1 MHASCV
7 LGTRASA
14 PCAVNRRRAKLRAL
28 CGCAVAKSTAKRALI
43 LREAIGRRRS
53 PGALGAPWRVLSRDF
68 GVCGLPSMPQTGIS
82 RNRGSLICLV
92 WTLPTRCETSIYV
105 LEMTDV
111 DLKSAIFFAARA
123 FRRCAGPFT
132 QHGNTSG
139 TLITSLDGHATFY
152 IHGKWNVSRE
162 WARTAAKCTSSEKNG
177 RC

>member
-1 MHASCV
+1 MHLPSRC
-7 LGTRASA
+7 
-14 PCAVNRRRAKLRAL
+14 PM
-28 CGCAVAKSTAKRALI
+28 
-43 LREAIGRRRS
+43 S
-53 PGALGAPWRVLSRDF
+53 PGALGAPWRALSHDF
-68 GVCGLPSMPQTGIS
+68 GACGLPSMPHLSKPWQLDLPRLALS
-82 RNRGSLICLV
+82 NEVRNFF
-92 WTLPTRCETSIYV
+92 WV
-105 LEMTDV
+105 LKMTDV
-111 DLKSAIFFAARA
+111 DLKVGIFSAARA